1 MKRTAFTSSALTA
14 LIWWLAAN
22 PAYAQP
28 GQPAPTQAAQASQLG
43 LDQAGE
49 IAVLGERIETVRVVA
64 DARISAA
71 EVDYNAKVDVIR
83 AEGEAIRAEN
93 NANFEKLQAAQRE
106 GFANLGLLIVTVVGA
121 AATLLGVL
129 IAFLGSPWLLDPR
142 HGSKNP
148 N

>member
-1 MKRTAFTSSALTA
+1 MHRAQITSLTLA
-14 LIWWLAAN
+14 TLTCLAAGI
-22 PAYAQP
+22 AYAQP
-28 GQPAPTQAAQASQLG
+28 GQPAPAQASQLG

-83 AEGEAIRAEN
+83 AESEVMRAEN

-106 GFANLGLLIVTVVGA
+106 GFANLGLLIVTAAGVV
-121 AATLLGVL
+121 ATLLGVL
-129 IAFLGSPWLLDPR
+129 ITLLSSPWFLDRWRKGP
-142 HGSKNP
+142 KK
-148 N
+148 